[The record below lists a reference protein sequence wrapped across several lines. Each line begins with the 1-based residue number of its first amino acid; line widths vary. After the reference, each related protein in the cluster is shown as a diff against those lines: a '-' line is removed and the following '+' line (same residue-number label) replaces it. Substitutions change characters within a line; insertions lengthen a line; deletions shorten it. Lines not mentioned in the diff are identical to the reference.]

1 MPITRMR
8 QTRAAV
14 LLAILL
20 VAPACSAGLQR
31 ATAIASEELS
41 ASTVRLRDAIE
52 SQHQS
57 GQLPDADYRSWKRG
71 LGRVAKAGLALNQA
85 LRTADRASADV
96 QVRAIIELLDELIR
110 EDVIRL
116 PQQTRWTV
124 EIVLQSVRTSLLVI
138 SSAL

>member
-1 MPITRMR
+1 MAFPRMR

-14 LLAILL
+14 LLLALL
-20 VAPACSAGLQR
+20 LAPACSASLQR

-41 ASTVRLRDAIE
+41 ASTVRLRDQIE
-52 SQHQS
+52 AQHQAV
-57 GQLPDADYRSWKRG
+57 QLPEPEYRSWKRG

-116 PQQTRWTV
+116 PMQTRWTV

-138 SSAL
+138 SAAL